1 MVSKLVAFERRWLR
15 SVGLNDSASPG
26 LRGTGSFDWTVED
39 VFLPEEIAQYLA
51 AVYGW
56 GPASVLKHTDVVNTR
71 RQGGSKTKH
80 LGLEMS
86 ATITPHPVTHLMP

>member
-1 MVSKLVAFERRWLR
+1 VVFQLWELEAHHGARIARPISDRRAAIPGAKSGAG
-15 SVGLNDSASPG
+15 SVQCSEAAL
-26 LRGTGSFDWTVED
+26 
-39 VFLPEEIAQYLA
+39 IA
-51 AVYGW
+51 
-56 GPASVLKHTDVVNTR
+56 VNTR

>member
-1 MVSKLVAFERRWLR
+1 MVGSQ
-15 SVGLNDSASPG
+15 SAPI
-26 LRGTGSFDWTVED
+26 GTPPQKQICET
-39 VFLPEEIAQYLA
+39 AQYLA

-56 GPASVLKHTDVVNTR
+56 GPASVLKHTDAVNTR